1 MADSSN
7 TEVDSQVNES
17 TESETT
23 SNSNG
28 NFSGGFDSSA
38 LSNESLSTD
47 STPDFGID
55 FGSNNN
61 SASFDFSYNPFD
73 DSSFDFGDDLFGDS
87 GSSETSKADSESE
100 PVMTVDEVYGKGNQ
114 SIVEDQ
120 GDYAA
125 SSNEKSNIETSTLGK
140 QDEISVTPTSV
151 TENKGLVNNNT
162 IQSVEGLD
170 FQQKDKE
177 SQDVLEAKK
186 NRDETEAKDKT
197 NQVKDSLLANQE
209 SLKAKTDLTAD
220 EKEAINKFH
229 LGNDDIEKL
238 YAKVSD
244 SKAQDLQS
252 KSDVL
257 TQRTNEAK
265 DAIAAAEK
273 AEAIAKEADKAVE
286 EAQILENRAKQ
297 VADRLA
303 EIKAEGRLN
312 KGDSLLGGLSK
323 LGKGLVSP
331 FTGDKE
337 LQGLEEEA
345 KNLAKALGTDAADI
359 LGARKV
365 GDFVPGGKEALLSK
379 VQENLANTA
388 AEKIAAEKD
397 NQQKAQE
404 TAKSARAHAT
414 ELSTKVQEAQVNYDK
429 ARKDYDNLEASKESF
444 RNSINSIKSA
454 YENGEIDANKAVAML
469 QEMSLKADY
478 SPLGIKTADMVYLA
492 GGLDGKYLASNPSAL
507 QASYVG
513 AEKAPAVTPES
524 KAAEKPVTPEA
535 PKVNVTTTP
544 TLSKADQSTQTAL
557 DAIASSTTLSP
568 EQKAQVEQTLNDLK
582 ASRQAVEEAASK
594 LTSNPENVKPE
605 DIKTYFEATKHYE
618 KEMEHA
624 LKGNPLTKTD
634 YNRTFTGA
642 IADAIDFDVK
652 LADGTV
658 QKYSDFMMDMATKS
672 PAIAQAMYE
681 AKADRLEKDGHP
693 ILAKIART
701 EAAMSKTWIG
711 SKLTLAD
718 NQVRNQ
724 FNQLAKTNMRATY
737 ATYNNVKNDKTGKYS
752 DEQKA
757 KASEEIQQA
766 NALMTA
772 SAALKASTGFWLGI
786 GDSVKDGVYG
796 TTDPKT
802 LNTYQKTLNTVD
814 NLVKITLGLGVT
826 PGANKAYQ
834 NMYYMAG
841 AKVSKSGLYNRDW
854 DGDGFAL
861 CQEYGNNAT
870 ARMIAG
876 AGELATG
883 TVLFFNPSTIGMGL
897 KLVTNAIQTVM
908 DGLYGVQKDARKSQQ
923 YTQEVLSYFEEA
935 KDIAE
940 QSDNKEA
947 VDSISNGITQ
957 IENFELKP
965 DEVGNL
971 NNWLEG
977 SGSNT
982 ADNGKFNQALTYDE
996 WLKLI
1001 EADPTM
1007 RDYAKKLIAE
1017 KKSE

>member
-7 TEVDSQVNES
+7 TEVDSQVDES

-61 SASFDFSYNPFD
+61 NGSFDFSYNPFD
-73 DSSFDFGDDLFGDS
+73 DSGFDFGDALSGDSDSSS
-87 GSSETSKADSESE
+87 GSSKTPETYNESE

-114 SIVEDQ
+114 SIVESQ

-125 SSNEKSNIETSTLGK
+125 SSNEKSNVETSTLGK

-151 TENKGLVNNNT
+151 TENKGLVNNNA

-186 NRDETEAKDKT
+186 NRDEAEAKDKT
-197 NQVKDSLLANQE
+197 SQMKDSLLANIGKPIGKQGDGDVSKFQLGKEIDFEKENNAKLNELNKQKQE
-209 SLKAKTDLTAD
+209 VDAAKKDEQDAIAVRDKAEAD
-220 EKEAINKFH
+220 EKA
-229 LGNDDIEKL
+229 
-238 YAKVSD
+238 
-244 SKAQDLQS
+244 
-252 KSDVL
+252 
-257 TQRTNEAK
+257 
-265 DAIAAAEK
+265 AIAAADK
-273 AEAIAKEADKAVE
+273 TEAD
-286 EAQILENRAKQ
+286 AKQ
-297 VADRLA
+297 AKQD
-303 EIKAEGRLN
+303 
-312 KGDSLLGGLSK
+312 LSK
-323 LGKGLVSP
+323 LQSYADSISSDKADSFLGKLVNANKAAWDSLV
-331 FTGDKE
+331 TGS
-337 LQGLEEEA
+337 
-345 KNLAKALGTDAADI
+345 I
-359 LGARKV
+359 RKV
-365 GDFVPGGKEALLSK
+365 QAELDSVAKKYGIDVGDTSKFITGKAFTEGIETI
-379 VQENLANTA
+379 ENTM
-388 AEKIAAEKD
+388 
-397 NQQKAQE
+397 Q
-404 TAKSARAHAT
+404 AR
-414 ELSTKVQEAQVNYDK
+414 VQEAQVARQEAITNAESARNQVTEKTKVAQEAQDK
-429 ARKDYDNLEASKESF
+429 YTQMQ
-444 RNSINSIKSA
+444 
-454 YENGEIDANKAVAML
+454 KAH
-469 QEMSLKADY
+469 ETW
-478 SPLGIKTADMVYLA
+478 KTEYWA
-492 GGLDGKYLASNPSAL
+492 G
-507 QASYVG
+507 V
-513 AEKAPAVTPES
+513 EKAKAEEEAKA
-524 KAAEKPVTPEA
+524 KAAEKPVTPD
-535 PKVNVTTTP
+535 PKVPVTTTP

-557 DAIASSTTLSP
+557 DAIANSTTLSP
-568 EQKAQVEQTLNDLK
+568 EQKAQAEQSLTDLK
-582 ASRQAVEEAASK
+582 SARQAVEKAASK
-594 LTSNPENVKPE
+594 LTSNPEDAKPE
-605 DIKTYFEATKHYE
+605 DIKTFFEANKVYE
-618 KEMEHA
+618 KKIDDA
-624 LKGNPLTKTD
+624 IKGNPLTKTD

-642 IADAIDFDVK
+642 VADAINFK
-652 LADGTV
+652 FTLADGTV
-658 QKYSDFMMDMATKS
+658 KDYSEFMMDMVTKS

-681 AKADRLEKDGHP
+681 AKADKLEKDGHN
-693 ILAKIART
+693 ILAKIERAK
-701 EAAMSKTWIG
+701 AAMSKTWIG

-724 FNQLAKTNMRATY
+724 FNQLAKTNMRAVY
-737 ATYNNVKNDKTGKYS
+737 ATYNNVLKDKTGKYS
-752 DEQKA
+752 EADKA
-757 KASEEIQQA
+757 KASAAIKQA
-766 NALMTA
+766 NALMTS
-772 SAALKASTGFWLGI
+772 SAALKASTGFWSGI
-786 GDSVKDGVYG
+786 SDSVKDGVYG

-802 LNTYQKTLNTVD
+802 LNAYQKTLNTVD

-826 PGANKAYQ
+826 PGANEAHQ

-841 AKVSKSGLYNRDW
+841 AKVNESGLFSKDW
-854 DGDGFAL
+854 DRDGFAL
-861 CQEYGNNAT
+861 CQEYGNSAT
-870 ARMIAG
+870 AALIAS

-883 TVLFFNPSTIGMGL
+883 VTLFFNPSTAATGVN
-897 KLVTNAIQTVM
+897 LVIDAIKTSIN
-908 DGLYGVQKDARKSQQ
+908 GLYGVQKDARKSQQ

-940 QSDNKEA
+940 QSGNKEA
-947 VDSISNGITQ
+947 VDSISDGITQ

>member
-7 TEVDSQVNES
+7 TEVDSQVDES

-23 SNSNG
+23 SNSDG
-28 NFSGGFDSSA
+28 NFSGGLDSSA
-38 LSNESLSTD
+38 LSDETFSTD

-61 SASFDFSYNPFD
+61 NGSFDFDYNPFD
-73 DSSFDFGDDLFGDS
+73 DLDFDFGDGPSGDS
-87 GSSETSKADSESE
+87 DSSSDSSKTSETYNESE

-125 SSNEKSNIETSTLGK
+125 SSNEKSNVETSTLGK

-151 TENKGLVNNNT
+151 TEDKGLVSNNA
-162 IQSVEGLD
+162 IQSVEGLN

-186 NRDETEAKDKT
+186 NRDEAEAKDKT
-197 NQVKDSLLANQE
+197 AQMKDSLLANIGKPIGKQGE
-209 SLKAKTDLTAD
+209 GDVSKFQLGKEIDFDKQDKAKLNELNKQKQQVEDLSNK
-220 EKEAINKFH
+220 EKEAI
-229 LGNDDIEKL
+229 
-238 YAKVSD
+238 
-244 SKAQDLQS
+244 
-252 KSDVL
+252 
-257 TQRTNEAK
+257 TAK
-265 DAIAAAEK
+265 DK
-273 AEAIAKEADKAVE
+273 AEADEKAAITAADKA
-286 EAQILENRAKQ
+286 EADAKQ
-297 VADRLA
+297 
-303 EIKAEGRLN
+303 
-312 KGDSLLGGLSK
+312 
-323 LGKGLVSP
+323 
-331 FTGDKE
+331 
-337 LQGLEEEA
+337 A
-345 KNLAKALGTDAADI
+345 KQ
-359 LGARKV
+359 
-365 GDFVPGGKEALLSK
+365 ELSK
-379 VQENLANTA
+379 VQSYVDNITVNKDDSPLGKFASA
-388 AEKIAAEKD
+388 AKSAWDIMT
-397 NQQKAQE
+397 NRSIQKAQAELDSLAKKYGIDVGDTSKFITGNSLAEGIE
-404 TAKSARAHAT
+404 TIDNTMQAR
-414 ELSTKVQEAQVNYDK
+414 VQEAQAAKQEAITNAESARNLVTEISTERQAAQDTYTKSEKEYDTWRAGYWAGVEKSK
-429 ARKDYDNLEASKESF
+429 AEEEA
-444 RNSINSIKSA
+444 A
-454 YENGEIDANKAVAML
+454 AKA
-469 QEMSLKADY
+469 
-478 SPLGIKTADMVYLA
+478 
-492 GGLDGKYLASNPSAL
+492 
-507 QASYVG
+507 
-513 AEKAPAVTPES
+513 
-524 KAAEKPVTPEA
+524 KAAEKPVTPDPKA
-535 PKVNVTTTP
+535 PVTTTP

-557 DAIASSTTLSP
+557 DAIANSTTLSP
-568 EQKAQVEQTLNDLK
+568 EQKAQATQSLNDLK
-582 ASRQAVEEAASK
+582 TSRQAVEKAALK
-594 LTSNPENVKPE
+594 LTSDPENVKPE
-605 DIKTYFEATKHYE
+605 DIKTFFESTKQYQE
-618 KEMEHA
+618 EIKDA

-642 IADAIDFDVK
+642 IADAIDFKVT

-658 QKYSDFMMDMATKS
+658 KSYSDFMMDMVTKS

-681 AKADRLEKDGHP
+681 ERADRLERENHP
-693 ILAKIART
+693 ILAKIARA

-711 SKLTLAD
+711 SKLTWAD

-724 FNQLAKTNMRATY
+724 FNQMAKTNMRAVY

-752 DEQKA
+752 EDDKA
-757 KASEEIQQA
+757 KASEEIGQA

-772 SAALKASTGFWLGI
+772 SAALKASTGFWSGI

-796 TTDPKT
+796 KTDPEK

-814 NLVKITLGLGVT
+814 NLCKLTLGLGVT
-826 PGANKAYQ
+826 PGANKARQ

-841 AKVSKSGLYNRDW
+841 DKVNESGLFNRDW

-861 CQEYGNNAT
+861 CQEYGNSAT
-870 ARMIAG
+870 AAMIAG

-883 TVLFFNPSTIGMGL
+883 VVLFFNPSTIGMGL
-897 KLVTNAIQTVM
+897 NLVVDAIQTAIN
-908 DGLYGVQKDARKSQQ
+908 GLYGVQKDARKSQQ

-940 QSDNKEA
+940 QSGNEEA
-947 VDSISNGITQ
+947 VDSISDGITQ

>member
-1 MADSSN
+1 MADSSD
-7 TEVDSQVNES
+7 TEVDSQVAES

-23 SNSNG
+23 SNSDG

-38 LSNESLSTD
+38 LSNETFSTD

-61 SASFDFSYNPFD
+61 SDSFDFSYNPFD
-73 DSSFDFGDDLFGDS
+73 DSGFDFGDDLSGDS
-87 GSSETSKADSESE
+87 DSSKPSEADSESE

-125 SSNEKSNIETSTLGK
+125 SSNEKSNVETSTLGK

-151 TENKGLVNNNT
+151 TENKGLVNNNA

-186 NRDETEAKDKT
+186 NRDEAEAKDKT
-197 NQVKDSLLANQE
+197 AQMKDSLLANIDKPIGKQGE
-209 SLKAKTDLTAD
+209 GDVSKFQLGKEIDFDKQDKAKLNELNKQKQQVEELSNK
-220 EKEAINKFH
+220 EKEAI
-229 LGNDDIEKL
+229 
-238 YAKVSD
+238 
-244 SKAQDLQS
+244 
-252 KSDVL
+252 
-257 TQRTNEAK
+257 TAK
-265 DAIAAAEK
+265 DKAEANEKAAIAAADK
-273 AEAIAKEADKAVE
+273 AKEERDQVKQVTGKIADYLDKTIVKGETLKERFTFDNLKRAFNRTNDLLFDE
-286 EAQILENRAKQ
+286 EGELDGKGKLENYRDQ
-297 VADRLA
+297 LVA
-303 EIKAEGRLN
+303 
-312 KGDSLLGGLSK
+312 
-323 LGKGLVSP
+323 
-331 FTGDKE
+331 
-337 LQGLEEEA
+337 
-345 KNLAKALGTDAADI
+345 LAKDKGIDIEDISKDLHGKKTLAALETIDNTMQ
-359 LGARKV
+359 AR
-365 GDFVPGGKEALLSK
+365 
-379 VQENLANTA
+379 
-388 AEKIAAEKD
+388 
-397 NQQKAQE
+397 
-404 TAKSARAHAT
+404 
-414 ELSTKVQEAQVNYDK
+414 VQEAQVAKQEAITNAESARNLVTEISTERQAAQDTYTKAEEAYNNWKTNYWAGVEKTK
-429 ARKDYDNLEASKESF
+429 AEEEA
-444 RNSINSIKSA
+444 
-454 YENGEIDANKAVAML
+454 KA
-469 QEMSLKADY
+469 
-478 SPLGIKTADMVYLA
+478 
-492 GGLDGKYLASNPSAL
+492 
-507 QASYVG
+507 
-513 AEKAPAVTPES
+513 
-524 KAAEKPVTPEA
+524 KAAEKPVTPD
-535 PKVNVTTTP
+535 PKVPVTTTP
-544 TLSKADQSTQTAL
+544 TLSKADQSTQAAL
-557 DAIASSTTLSP
+557 DAIANSTTLSP
-568 EQKAQVEQTLNDLK
+568 EQKAQAEQALNDLK
-582 ASRQAVEEAASK
+582 TSRQAVVDAASK
-594 LTSNPENVKPE
+594 LTGNPENVKPE
-605 DIKTYFEATKHYE
+605 DIKAYFEANKHYE
-618 KEMEHA
+618 ELIDNA
-624 LKGNPLTKTD
+624 LKGNPITKTD

-642 IADAIDFDVK
+642 VADAIDFKVT

-658 QKYSDFMMDMATKS
+658 KDYSEFMMDMTTKS

-681 AKADRLEKDGHP
+681 ERADRLEREGHP
-693 ILAKIART
+693 VLAKISRA

-711 SKLTLAD
+711 SKLTGAD

-724 FNQLAKTNMRATY
+724 FNQMAKTNMRAVY

-752 DEQKA
+752 EEDKA
-757 KASEEIQQA
+757 KASAEIEQA

-772 SAALKASTGFWLGI
+772 SAALKASTGFWSGI
-786 GDSVKDGVYG
+786 GDSMKDGVYG
-796 TTDPKT
+796 KTDPKT

-814 NLVKITLGLGVT
+814 NLAKITLGLGVT

-841 AKVSKSGLYNRDW
+841 AKVDKSGLFSKDW

-861 CQEYGNNAT
+861 CQEYGNSAT
-870 ARMIAG
+870 ACLIAST
-876 AGELATG
+876 GELATG
-883 TVLFFNPSTIGMGL
+883 VTLFFNPATAAMGL
-897 KLVTNAIQTVM
+897 NLVIDAIKTSIN
-908 DGLYGVQKDARKSQQ
+908 GLYGVQKDARKSQQ

-940 QSDNKEA
+940 QSGNKGA

-957 IENFELKP
+957 IENFELEP

>member
-7 TEVDSQVNES
+7 TEVDSQVAES

-38 LSNESLSTD
+38 LSDESLSTD

-61 SASFDFSYNPFD
+61 NGSFDFDYNPFD
-73 DSSFDFGDDLFGDS
+73 DSGFDFGDDLFGDS
-87 GSSETSKADSESE
+87 GSSSDSSKTPEADSESE

-125 SSNEKSNIETSTLGK
+125 SSNEKSNVETSTLGK

-151 TENKGLVNNNT
+151 TENKGLVNNNA

-186 NRDETEAKDKT
+186 NRDEAEAKDKT
-197 NQVKDSLLANQE
+197 DQMKDSLLANIGKPIGKQGEGDVSKFQLGKEIDFDKQDKAKSNELNKQKQELENATKDRDSKLENLNKTKEEQEKTKE
-209 SLKAKTDLTAD
+209 SLEVAKRVASK
-220 EKEAINKFH
+220 KEAEVDALIDFINARVKADANPLAKIGSLISPTAH
-229 LGNDDIEKL
+229 
-238 YAKVSD
+238 KVSKEQKEGLTSLSEFYGFEKKED
-244 SKAQDLQS
+244 IANADNKQLLTIAKDLQNQIKS
-252 KSDVL
+252 KNAEIIAQ
-257 TQRTNEAK
+257 TQEKYDKQAK
-265 DAIAAAEK
+265 DIQVL
-273 AEAIAKEADKAVE
+273 EADYNNAVIT
-286 EAQILENRAKQ
+286 Q
-297 VADRLA
+297 
-303 EIKAEGRLN
+303 
-312 KGDSLLGGLSK
+312 
-323 LGKGLVSP
+323 
-331 FTGDKE
+331 KE
-337 LQGLEEEA
+337 LQANYDKANQEYTTWKADYWANDAKIKAEEEA
-345 KNLAKALGTDAADI
+345 KAKA
-359 LGARKV
+359 
-365 GDFVPGGKEALLSK
+365 KE
-379 VQENLANTA
+379 
-388 AEKIAAEKD
+388 
-397 NQQKAQE
+397 
-404 TAKSARAHAT
+404 
-414 ELSTKVQEAQVNYDK
+414 
-429 ARKDYDNLEASKESF
+429 
-444 RNSINSIKSA
+444 
-454 YENGEIDANKAVAML
+454 
-469 QEMSLKADY
+469 
-478 SPLGIKTADMVYLA
+478 KT
-492 GGLDGKYLASNPSAL
+492 
-507 QASYVG
+507 
-513 AEKAPAVTPES
+513 VTPE
-524 KAAEKPVTPEA
+524 
-535 PKVNVTTTP
+535 PKVPATTTP
-544 TLSKADQSTQTAL
+544 TLSKADQSTQAAL
-557 DAIASSTTLSP
+557 DAIANSTTLSP
-568 EQKAQVEQTLNDLK
+568 EQKAQAEQTLNDLK
-582 ASRQAVEEAASK
+582 ASRQAVEDAASK
-594 LTSNPENVKPE
+594 LTSNLENVKPE
-605 DIKTYFEATKHYE
+605 DIKTYFEANKVYE
-618 KEMEHA
+618 KKIDDA

-642 IADAIDFDVK
+642 IVDAIDFK
-652 LADGTV
+652 FTLADGTV
-658 QKYSDFMMDMATKS
+658 KDYSEFMMDMATKS

-693 ILAKIART
+693 MLAKIARA

-711 SKLTLAD
+711 SKLTRAD

-724 FNQLAKTNMRATY
+724 FNQMAKTNMRAVY

-757 KASEEIQQA
+757 KASAEIQQA
-766 NALMTA
+766 NSLMTA
-772 SAALKASTGFWLGI
+772 SAALKASTGFWSGI
-786 GDSVKDGVYG
+786 RDSVKDGVYG

-814 NLVKITLGLGVT
+814 NLVKFTLGLGVT
-826 PGANKAYQ
+826 PGANKARQ

-841 AKVSKSGLYNRDW
+841 AKVDESGLYNRDW

-861 CQEYGNNAT
+861 CQEYGNSAT
-870 ARMIAG
+870 ASLVAG

-883 TVLFFNPSTIGMGL
+883 VVLFFNPSTAATGTR
-897 KLVTNAIQTVM
+897 LVIEAIQTVFN
-908 DGLYGVQKDARKSQQ
+908 GLYGVQKDARKSQQ

-940 QSDNKEA
+940 QSGNKEA
-947 VDSISNGITQ
+947 VDSISDGITQ

>member
-7 TEVDSQVNES
+7 TEVDSQVDES

-61 SASFDFSYNPFD
+61 NGSFDFSYNPFD
-73 DSSFDFGDDLFGDS
+73 DSGFDFGDALSGDSDSSS
-87 GSSETSKADSESE
+87 GSSKTSETYNESE

-114 SIVEDQ
+114 SIVESQ

-125 SSNEKSNIETSTLGK
+125 SSNEKSNVETSTLGK

-151 TENKGLVNNNT
+151 TENKGLVNNNA

-186 NRDETEAKDKT
+186 NRDEAEAKDKT
-197 NQVKDSLLANQE
+197 SQMKDSLLANIGKPIGKQGE
-209 SLKAKTDLTAD
+209 GDVSKFQLGDRNKDL
-220 EKEAINKFH
+220 
-229 LGNDDIEKL
+229 
-238 YAKVSD
+238 
-244 SKAQDLQS
+244 
-252 KSDVL
+252 
-257 TQRTNEAK
+257 
-265 DAIAAAEK
+265 AAAESDLAAKSK
-273 AEAIAKEADKAVE
+273 ALDEANAKANQLQDSYKQSVEDWRDYKEREEAKKQEAEETKEATKELIGTLAELTENPAKTFFNRSEINELKHNMVEDAKNYGLNLDPKGNVQDIAKQYTTAVRAKCDKDIAS
-286 EAQILENRAKQ
+286 ANSNIENRAKELGDLQ
-297 VADRLA
+297 EAFKAAKVA
-303 EIKAEGRLN
+303 
-312 KGDSLLGGLSK
+312 
-323 LGKGLVSP
+323 
-331 FTGDKE
+331 
-337 LQGLEEEA
+337 Q
-345 KNLAKALGTDAADI
+345 
-359 LGARKV
+359 
-365 GDFVPGGKEALLSK
+365 
-379 VQENLANTA
+379 
-388 AEKIAAEKD
+388 
-397 NQQKAQE
+397 
-404 TAKSARAHAT
+404 
-414 ELSTKVQEAQVNYDK
+414 QEAQNKYET
-429 ARKDYDNLEASKESF
+429 AQTTYDNLKNKSF
-444 RNSINSIKSA
+444 V
-454 YENGEIDANKAVAML
+454 GEETPVTTK
-469 QEMSLKADY
+469 
-478 SPLGIKTADMVYLA
+478 
-492 GGLDGKYLASNPSAL
+492 
-507 QASYVG
+507 
-513 AEKAPAVTPES
+513 EKAPTVTPES
-524 KAAEKPVTPEA
+524 KAAEKPVTPD
-535 PKVNVTTTP
+535 PKVPVTTTP
-544 TLSKADQSTQTAL
+544 KAAENTEPDIKQTFDNAIKTAAEKGADEQTIQKMNDVATAIGQKQEEIK
-557 DAIASSTTLSP
+557 DAIERNDIPAYI
-568 EQKAQVEQTLNDLK
+568 EAQKQYNDLLEDAMK
-582 ASRQAVEEAASK
+582 IG
-594 LTSNPENVKPE
+594 NVF
-605 DIKTYFEATKHYE
+605 TR
-618 KEMEHA
+618 
-624 LKGNPLTKTD
+624 TD
-634 YNRTFTGA
+634 YNKPFVEAVTKA
-642 IADAIDFDVK
+642 NDFKVT

-658 QKYSDFMMDMATKS
+658 KDYSQFATEMVTKS
-672 PAIAQAMYE
+672 PEIAKAMYE
-681 AKADRLEKDGHP
+681 AKADKLEKDGHN
-693 ILAKIART
+693 ILAKIERAK
-701 EAAMSKTWIG
+701 AAMVDTWIG
-711 SKLTLAD
+711 SKLTRAD

-724 FNQLAKTNMRATY
+724 FNQMAKTNMRAVY
-737 ATYNNVKNDKTGKYS
+737 ATYNNVLKDKTGKYS
-752 DEQKA
+752 EADKA
-757 KASEEIQQA
+757 KASEEIKQA

-772 SAALKASTGFWLGI
+772 SAALKASTGFWSGI
-786 GDSVKDGVYG
+786 SDSVKDGVYG

-802 LNTYQKTLNTVD
+802 LNAYQKTLNTVD
-814 NLVKITLGLGVT
+814 NLAKITLGLGVT

-841 AKVSKSGLYNRDW
+841 AKVNESGLFSKDW

-870 ARMIAG
+870 AALIAS

-883 TVLFFNPSTIGMGL
+883 VTLFFNPSTAATGVN
-897 KLVTNAIQTVM
+897 LVIDAIKTSIN
-908 DGLYGVQKDARKSQQ
+908 GLYGVQKDARKSQQ

-940 QSDNKEA
+940 QSGNKEA
-947 VDSISNGITQ
+947 VDSISDGITQ

>member
-7 TEVDSQVNES
+7 TEADSQVDES

-23 SNSNG
+23 SNSDG
-28 NFSGGFDSSA
+28 NFSGGLDSSA
-38 LSNESLSTD
+38 LSDETFSTD

-61 SASFDFSYNPFD
+61 NGSFDFDYNPFD
-73 DSSFDFGDDLFGDS
+73 DLDFDFGDGPSGDS
-87 GSSETSKADSESE
+87 DSSSDSSKTSETYNESE

-125 SSNEKSNIETSTLGK
+125 SSNEKSNVETSTLGK

-151 TENKGLVNNNT
+151 TEDKGLVSNNA
-162 IQSVEGLD
+162 IQSVEGLN

-186 NRDETEAKDKT
+186 NRDEAEAKDKT
-197 NQVKDSLLANQE
+197 AQMKDSLLANIGKPIGKQGE
-209 SLKAKTDLTAD
+209 GDVSKFQLGKEIDFDKQDKAKLNELNKQKQQVEDLSNK
-220 EKEAINKFH
+220 EKEAI
-229 LGNDDIEKL
+229 
-238 YAKVSD
+238 
-244 SKAQDLQS
+244 
-252 KSDVL
+252 
-257 TQRTNEAK
+257 TAK
-265 DAIAAAEK
+265 DK
-273 AEAIAKEADKAVE
+273 AEADEKAAITAADKA
-286 EAQILENRAKQ
+286 EADAKQ
-297 VADRLA
+297 
-303 EIKAEGRLN
+303 
-312 KGDSLLGGLSK
+312 
-323 LGKGLVSP
+323 
-331 FTGDKE
+331 
-337 LQGLEEEA
+337 A
-345 KNLAKALGTDAADI
+345 KQ
-359 LGARKV
+359 
-365 GDFVPGGKEALLSK
+365 ELSK
-379 VQENLANTA
+379 VQSYVDSITVNKDDSPLGKFASA
-388 AEKIAAEKD
+388 AKSAWDIMT
-397 NQQKAQE
+397 NRSIQKAQAELDSLAKKYGIDVGDTSKFITGNSLAEGIE
-404 TAKSARAHAT
+404 TIDNTMQAR
-414 ELSTKVQEAQVNYDK
+414 VQEAQAAKQEAITNAESARNLVTEISTERQAAQDTYTKSEKEYDTWRAGYWAGVEKSK
-429 ARKDYDNLEASKESF
+429 AEEEA
-444 RNSINSIKSA
+444 A
-454 YENGEIDANKAVAML
+454 AKA
-469 QEMSLKADY
+469 
-478 SPLGIKTADMVYLA
+478 
-492 GGLDGKYLASNPSAL
+492 
-507 QASYVG
+507 
-513 AEKAPAVTPES
+513 
-524 KAAEKPVTPEA
+524 KAAEKPVTPDPKA
-535 PKVNVTTTP
+535 PVTTTP

-557 DAIASSTTLSP
+557 DAIANSTTLSP
-568 EQKAQVEQTLNDLK
+568 EQKAQATQSLNDLK
-582 ASRQAVEEAASK
+582 TSRQAVEKAALK
-594 LTSNPENVKPE
+594 LTSDPENVKPE
-605 DIKTYFEATKHYE
+605 DIKTFFESTKQYQE
-618 KEMEHA
+618 EIKDA

-642 IADAIDFDVK
+642 IADAIDFKVT

-658 QKYSDFMMDMATKS
+658 KSYSDFMMDMVTKS

-681 AKADRLEKDGHP
+681 ERADRLERENHP
-693 ILAKIART
+693 ILAKIARA

-711 SKLTLAD
+711 SKLTWAD

-724 FNQLAKTNMRATY
+724 FNQMAKTNMRAVY

-752 DEQKA
+752 EDDKA
-757 KASEEIQQA
+757 KASEEIGQA

-772 SAALKASTGFWLGI
+772 SAALKASTGFWSGI

-796 TTDPKT
+796 KTDPEK

-814 NLVKITLGLGVT
+814 NLCKLTLGLGVT
-826 PGANKAYQ
+826 PGANKARQ

-841 AKVSKSGLYNRDW
+841 DKVNESGLFNRDW

-861 CQEYGNNAT
+861 CQEYGNSAT
-870 ARMIAG
+870 AAMIAG

-883 TVLFFNPSTIGMGL
+883 VVLFFNPSTIGMGL
-897 KLVTNAIQTVM
+897 NLVVDAIQTAIN
-908 DGLYGVQKDARKSQQ
+908 GLYGVQKDARKSQQ

-940 QSDNKEA
+940 QSGNEEA
-947 VDSISNGITQ
+947 VDSISDGITQ